1 MREINESFLQPFCL
15 FYFIS
20 SIHHLPRNFGGFLSC
35 DFAIPPVPQKKSNN
49 NKTCKTSTVVS
60 ANVLQT
66 LAIISD
72 TLGFCDNRTLIETEY
87 KTGIP
92 KIQSY
97 SKWQTATFKKTQ
109 AAFRL
114 NFTLW
119 SWKAAKSDTVESF
132 QYSPRRSQNFLAE
145 LASRTE
151 MTIS

>member
-1 MREINESFLQPFCL
+1 MSL
-15 FYFIS
+15 FYNLFVFFIS
-20 SIHHLPRNFGGFLSC
+20 FHPYTIYHEILAGFLSC

-92 KIQSY
+92 KIQPLQQMANRNLQ
-97 SKWQTATFKKTQ
+97 K
-109 AAFRL
+109 
-114 NFTLW
+114 N
-119 SWKAAKSDTVESF
+119 
-132 QYSPRRSQNFLAE
+132 
-145 LASRTE
+145 ASSLST
-151 MTIS
+151 